1 MLNSPLSSGWC
12 WIILNSA
19 MKIAIISDTHD
30 NKEAAVRAA
39 RLAQEKGAEVMLH
52 LGDIIAPFTPKFMLE
67 HFKGRFIAVFG
78 NNDGE
83 RPFLVKTLNSLG
95 AEITPAP
102 RVLELAG
109 RKIIMMHEPFAVESI
124 AKSGDFD
131 IVAYGHTHEL
141 RNEKIGGTLLLNP
154 GEACG
159 YLTGKRT
166 FMVVDLDTMEVEVV
180 EF

>member
-1 MLNSPLSSGWC
+1 
-12 WIILNSA
+12 

-30 NKEAAVRAA
+30 NKEAAVKAA
-39 RLAQEKGAEVMLH
+39 RIAETKGVSVMLH
-52 LGDIIAPFTPKFMLE
+52 LGDIIAPFTPKFMLQE
-67 HFKGRFIAVFG
+67 FHGRFIAVFG

-83 RPFLVKTLNSLG
+83 RPFLVKTVSSLG
-95 AEITPAP
+95 GEIGPAP
-102 RVLELAG
+102 KIIELDG

-141 RNEKIGGTLLLNP
+141 RNEKIGDTLLLNP

-159 YLTGKRT
+159 YLTGKKT
-166 FMVVDLDTMEVEVV
+166 FMIIDLQTMDVEIV
-180 EF
+180 EIT

>member
-1 MLNSPLSSGWC
+1 
-12 WIILNSA
+12 

-30 NKEAAVRAA
+30 HKEAAIKAA
-39 RLAQEKGAEVMLH
+39 RIAQESGVSMMLH

-67 HFKGRFIAVFG
+67 HFRGRFIAVFG

-83 RPFLVKTLNSLG
+83 RPFLVKTVTSLDG
-95 AEITPAP
+95 EITPAP
-102 RVLELAG
+102 RILEVEG
-109 RKIIMMHEPFAVESI
+109 RKIIIMHEPFAVESI

-141 RNEKIGGTLLLNP
+141 REERIGNTLLLNP

-159 YLTGKRT
+159 YLTGRKT
-166 FMVVDLDTMEVEVV
+166 FMIVDLQKMEVEVV
-180 EF
+180 EL